1 MGHIFTL
8 IPHILKVIGRKICSM
23 GMGLRH
29 YQMALNIME
38 IMKMGLNKASG
49 NSIGRTAPLI
59 KEILRIII

>member
-29 YQMALNIME
+29 GQMELNILG
-38 IMKMGLNKASG
+38 IMNRDSNKATG
-49 NSIGRTAPLI
+49 NSSGRTAPPI
-59 KEILRIII
+59 KESLVIII